1 MVSKKPH
8 IAVILGT
15 RPNFIKAA
23 PFFNQVRNQ
32 EDLTFSIVHTQQ
44 HYDRVLSNT
53 FFDEMEI
60 PTPDIFLKIPPAS
73 SSQQIGL
80 ILNSL
85 SSLFSERSFDGVV
98 VFGDVDSTLLGAVT
112 AAASSVKLAHVESG
126 LRSHDK
132 RMPEEMNRIIVD
144 HLSDVLFTTEPSA
157 NENLLKEGIHKSKIY
172 YVGNILAEGIELFW
186 DKISASS
193 VIHELQLTKGDYGVI
208 TIHRYENTEN
218 PLVLKS
224 ILTLIHALSEKMQ
237 LVFPLHPGTRKRI
250 QESGLNYLV
259 ENIKV
264 VDPLGYSDFIQLM
277 VQSLG
282 VITDSGGIQEETSY
296 LGIPCCTLR
305 DNTERPITL
314 EVGSNKLFSIYK
326 APIREIIDHLANANF
341 KNRHIPLWDNQV
353 STRIIHSLFEVYK
366 RGL

>member
-1 MVSKKPH
+1 MDSGKPS

-23 PFFNQVRNQ
+23 PFFKQAQNQT
-32 EDLTFSIVHTQQ
+32 ELDFSIIHTQQ

-60 PTPDIFLKIPPAS
+60 PTPDIFLKIPPSS

-80 ILNSL
+80 TLHSL
-85 SSLFSERSFDGVV
+85 SSLFSERAFDGVV
-98 VFGDVDSTLLGAVT
+98 VFGDVDSTLLGTVT
-112 AAASSVKLAHVESG
+112 AVASSVSVAHIESG

-144 HLSDVLFTTEPSA
+144 HLSDILFTTEPSA
-157 NENLLKEGIHKSKIY
+157 NENLATEGISQSKIKY
-172 YVGNILAEGIELFW
+172 FGNILAEGIELFW
-186 DKISASS
+186 DKISTSTITKS
-193 VIHELQLTKGDYGVI
+193 LNLTGNDYCVI

-218 PLVLKS
+218 PLVLKA
-224 ILTLIHALSEKMQ
+224 ILTLINDLSKKIQ

-250 QESGLNYLV
+250 QEFGLDKLV
-259 ENIKV
+259 QDTKIT
-264 VDPLGYSDFIQLM
+264 DPLGYSDFVQLM
-277 VQSLG
+277 VKSRG

-305 DNTERPITL
+305 DNTERPITIDL
-314 EVGSNKLFSIYK
+314 GSNKLFSIYTAK
-326 APIREIIDHLANANF
+326 TDEIMEHLGCENL
-341 KNRHIPLWDNQV
+341 KSRHIPLWDNKV
-353 STRIIHSLFEVYK
+353 SERIINTLSDTYI
-366 RGL
+366 RGH